1 MHGYFN
7 YHSVDDEKR
16 KLQIHVHTLQR
27 SLAAQRKKREEAED
41 QLHELEKENKKQYQH
56 IVELEKELEKIKR
69 QRDMYKDMLF
79 KKNVNHTTE
88 EVSDTELLLQTPTKK
103 RGGQYGH
110 KGHGRLLPLQINS
123 YKRVYT
129 RTCPDCHIKLKRSV
143 ACLTHTVED
152 IPAPFVTQPI
162 VTQYKVERQW
172 CGNCKKEVT
181 AKPLEVIPGSRLGI
195 NLVTYIMLLKYG
207 AKVPLEAIV
216 LLLHNQY
223 GLTISKGGIVQI
235 LHRTKQWLG
244 PQYQRLREEIQ
255 MAPVVHADETGWRV
269 EGINK
274 WIWAF
279 LSKDTVCYQVEES
292 RGKGVPQDFFK
303 DSNPHAV
310 LVRDDYAA
318 YQSIP
323 RTQQSCWAH
332 MLRKSHEAVEQPSSS
347 KEMKALHEK
356 LKAIYEILD
365 TVTKKPFSQKYR
377 QTIYDSTLRDLRLII
392 RTHYQSEDAIKI
404 QTRVRN
410 QNKNLL
416 TALLYQDVP
425 LTNNHAE
432 RTIRPLV
439 VTRKIS
445 GGSRSPT
452 GAHAHMTNMS
462 IFQTIRLKNQ
472 PLVPTL
478 KEQLL
483 HGVFGNN

>member
-56 IVELEKELEKIKR
+56 IVELEKELEEIKR
-69 QRDMYKDMLF
+69 QRNMYKDMLF

-88 EVSDTELLLQTPTKK
+88 EVSDTELLLQTPAKK

-129 RTCPDCHIKLKRSV
+129 KTCPDCHTKLKRSV
-143 ACLTHTVED
+143 TCLTHTVED
-152 IPAPFVTQPI
+152 VPEPHQIKPI
-162 VTQYKVERQW
+162 VTQYHVERQW

-181 AKPLEVIPGSRLGI
+181 VRPREVIPGSKLGI
-195 NLVTYIMLLKYG
+195 NLVTHIMLLKYG
-207 AKVPLEAIV
+207 AKVPLDAVV
-216 LLLHNQY
+216 LLLENQY
-223 GLTISKGGIVQI
+223 GIHISKGGIVQI
-235 LHRTKQWLG
+235 LQRAREWLG
-244 PQYQRLREEIQ
+244 PQYQKLKTEMRGS
-255 MAPVVHADETGWRV
+255 PVVHADETGWRV

-292 RGKGVPQDFFK
+292 RGKRVPQEFFK
-303 DSNPHAV
+303 NSNPHAV

-318 YQSIP
+318 YQAIDLP
-323 RTQQSCWAH
+323 QQSCWAH

-356 LKAIYEILD
+356 LKAIYEMLD
-365 TVTKKPFSQKYR
+365 TVTKKPFSKKYR
-377 QTIYDSTLRDLRLII
+377 QTIYDSTLRGLRLII
-392 RTHYQSEDAIKI
+392 RTHYQSEDVIKI

-416 TALLYQDVP
+416 TALLYKDVP

-432 RTIRPLV
+432 RNIRPLV

-445 GGSRSPT
+445 GGSRSPY
-452 GAHAHMTNMS
+452 GAQTHMVNMS
-462 IFQTIRLKNQ
+462 IFQTIKLKNQ

-478 KEQLL
+478 KEHLL